1 MQAQAYGT
9 EVMYFALSSDSI
21 FPHYQCISH
30 HREPPL
36 HSELPEC
43 LDQENFATISIFTL
57 IEWMYS
63 DEVFCFIFCSPGI
76 RKGTFT

>member
-1 MQAQAYGT
+1 MKGGN
-9 EVMYFALSSDSI
+9 VL
-21 FPHYQCISH
+21 FPRYQCISH

-43 LDQENFATISIFTL
+43 LDQENFAANSIYTL

-76 RKGTFT
+76 RKGTFYLIEALIRCWHNI